1 MIRFNCDYQEGA
13 HERILNKLMETNMVQ
28 TCGYGEDEVCE
39 GARALIRDLC
49 KAPNAYVQFL
59 VGGTQANFT
68 LLAAALRSYQGVI
81 SAETGHIA
89 VHETGAVEATGHKV
103 LTLPQE
109 NGKIAAAQ
117 VDEYCRLHFSD
128 DSHEHMVMPK
138 AVYLSQA
145 TELGTVYSRDE
156 LLAMRQ
162 VCDQWNLYLYIDGA
176 RLGYAMASTGCDV
189 DLPFLAEVAD
199 AFYIGGTKQGALFGE
214 AMVILNDELKKDFR
228 YVIKQKGGM
237 LAKGRLLGLQFEELL
252 RDGLYFELS
261 AHAVRLAMKL
271 KAALTEMGLS
281 FLVDS
286 PSNQQFVIL
295 PDSVL
300 AKLGE
305 KYSYSYQQRMD
316 ADNSAVRLCTS
327 WATREEHVDQLI
339 EDIRALV
346 QA

>member
-13 HERILNKLMETNMVQ
+13 HERILKKLMETNMDQ
-28 TCGYGEDEVCE
+28 TCGYGEDEVCDC
-39 GARALIRDLC
+39 ARALIRELC
-49 KAPNAYVQFL
+49 QAPDAYVQFL

-109 NGKIAAAQ
+109 NGKIKAEQIDA
-117 VDEYCRLHFSD
+117 YCSLHFSD

-138 AVYLSQA
+138 AVYISQA
-145 TELGTVYSRDE
+145 TELGTVYNRAE
-156 LLAMRQ
+156 LNKIRA
-162 VCDQWNLYLYIDGA
+162 VCDQWKLYLYIDGA
-176 RLGYAMASTGCDV
+176 RLGYAMASEGCDV
-189 DLPFLAEVAD
+189 DLPFMAKVAD

-214 AMVILNDELKKDFR
+214 AMVILNDALKQDFR

-237 LAKGRLLGLQFEELL
+237 LAKGRLLGLQFEELM
-252 RDGLYFELS
+252 RDGLYFEL
-261 AHAVRLAMKL
+261 AQHAVSLALKL
-271 KAALTEMGLS
+271 KNALKEMGAA

-300 AKLGE
+300 EKLSE
-305 KYSYSYQQRMD
+305 KYSYCYQQRMD
-316 ADNSAVRLCTS
+316 ANNSAVRLCTS
-327 WATREEHVDQLI
+327 WATKEEHVDQLI
-339 EDIRALV
+339 ADLRGLLKA
-346 QA
+346 

>member
-13 HERILNKLMETNMVQ
+13 HERILKKLLETNMDQ
-28 TCGYGEDEVCE
+28 TCGYGEDEVCDR
-39 GARALIRDLC
+39 ARALIRELC
-49 KAPNAYVQFL
+49 QAPNAYVQFL

-109 NGKIAAAQ
+109 NGKIRAEQIDA
-117 VDEYCRLHFSD
+117 YCRLHFSD

-138 AVYLSQA
+138 AVYISQA
-145 TELGTVYSRDE
+145 TELGTVYNRAE
-156 LLAMRQ
+156 LNEIRA
-162 VCDQWNLYLYIDGA
+162 VCDKWKLYLYIDGA
-176 RLGYAMASTGCDV
+176 RLGYAMASEGCDV
-189 DLPFLAEVAD
+189 DLPFMAKVAD

-214 AMVILNDELKKDFR
+214 AMVILNDELKRDFR

-237 LAKGRLLGLQFEELL
+237 LAKGRLLGLQFEELMK
-252 RDGLYFELS
+252 DGLYFEL
-261 AHAVRLAMKL
+261 AQHAVALALKL
-271 KAALTEMGLS
+271 KNALKEMGAA

-300 AKLGE
+300 EKLSE
-305 KYSYSYQQRMD
+305 KYSYCYQQRMD
-316 ADNSAVRLCTS
+316 ENNSAVRLCTS
-327 WATREEHVDQLI
+327 WATKEEHVDQLI
-339 EDIRALV
+339 ADLRALLK
-346 QA
+346 A